1 MLLLILGVVLGA
13 VVTFIAP
20 PTVPQQFR
28 SSITDNAIRGIGLLI
43 VIFRTLLTSFVI
55 VPDGHLG
62 QLFRNYGGG
71 SLREGRIVA
80 IDGENGPQA
89 EILAPGFHFRWL
101 VNAIYTID
109 TNSTEVSI
117 PADKVGVLIARDG
130 VPLRPGQAFADP
142 FPVDMGYRMLDTVT
156 FMRNGGQRGPQLTVL
171 TPGKYRLNR
180 YFWDYSE
187 RPATELEA
195 GFVGVVRSNV
205 HADVDFGSLR
215 ASKPAT
221 CDVLVNKDASVER
234 LEAPIVP
241 VGCTGFWDKPLQP
254 GKYYFN
260 PDAFAVKKI
269 DTRAQLWTLAGGYK
283 RANISLTVDTK
294 GNVTQTQSETNVPED
309 GANLDRAIVVKVE
322 GWDVPLELRV
332 VAQVSPREAACLVA
346 NFGGLPELERRV
358 LTPSIR
364 AIAHDVVGSSLEV
377 TEPRLDEAGKPVLG
391 ADGKLDFISIIRP
404 IKVLDLINQRR
415 LIEGEI
421 ERRLRLDAMKSCI
434 TVREVHL
441 GEPAIPPQLLVTARR
456 EQLAAQFAN
465 AFIREKLAQEKRAD
479 LERVKASADQ
489 QPVLVAADIEVQRSS
504 EFRQAQLNAGVG
516 ERDKLAAI
524 AEGTLKQ
531 MDVPGI
537 EATMRLRQFEL
548 ALDRFFRFADSQ
560 PDVIAAALVN
570 AQELVPERVTT
581 IRPVPQGSE
590 SVMAAILDDVFG
602 QSSQLASA
610 SQLTRP
616 DPRR

>member
-1 MLLLILGVVLGA
+1 MLWLILGVVLGA
-13 VVTFIAP
+13 VATFIAP
-20 PTVPQQFR
+20 PTIPRQFR
-28 SSITDNAIRGIGLLI
+28 SSITDNAIRGVGLLI
-43 VIFRTLLTSFVI
+43 VIFSTLLTSFVI

-62 QLFRNYGGG
+62 LLFRNYGGG

-80 IDGENGPQA
+80 VDGENGPQA

-130 VPLRPGQAFADP
+130 APLRPGQAFADP
-142 FPVDMGYRMLDTVT
+142 FPFDMGYRMLDAVT

-180 YFWDYSE
+180 YLWDYSE

-205 HADVDFGSLR
+205 HADVDFGTLR
-215 ASKPAT
+215 ASKLDT
-221 CDVLVNKDASVER
+221 CDVLVNKDASIER

-269 DTRAQLWTLAGGYK
+269 DTRAQLWTLAGGHK
-283 RANISLTVDTK
+283 RAHISLTVDTK
-294 GNVTQTQSETNVPED
+294 GNVTQTQSESNVPED
-309 GANLDRAIVVKVE
+309 GANVDRAIVVKVE

-332 VAQVSPREAACLVA
+332 VAQVSPNQAACVVA
-346 NFGGLPELERRV
+346 NFGGLRELEQRV
-358 LTPSIR
+358 LAPLIR
-364 AIAHDVVGSSLEV
+364 AIAHDVAGSRLEV
-377 TEPRLDEAGKPVLG
+377 TEPRLDETSKPVLRT
-391 ADGKLDFISIIRP
+391 DGKLDFVSIIRP

-415 LIEGEI
+415 LIEGQI
-421 ERRLRLDAMKSCI
+421 ERRLRLEAMKSCI
-434 TVREVHL
+434 TVWEVHL
-441 GEPAIPPQLLVTARR
+441 GEPAIPPQLLVAARR

-465 AFIREKLAQEKRAD
+465 AFILEKVAQEKRAD
-479 LERVKASADQ
+479 LERVKANADQ
-489 QPVLVAADIEVQRSS
+489 QPALIAADIEVQRSS
-504 EFRQAQLNAGVG
+504 KLRQAQLNVGVG
-516 ERDKLAAI
+516 ERNKLAAI
-524 AEGTLKQ
+524 AEGELKQ
-531 MDVPGI
+531 MDVLGI
-537 EATMRLRQFEL
+537 EATVRLRQFEL
-548 ALDRFFRFADSQ
+548 ALDRISGFADSH

-570 AQELVPERVTT
+570 AHKFVPERVTT
-581 IRPVPQGSE
+581 IRPVPQERE
-590 SVMAAILDDVFG
+590 SQMAAILDDVFG
-602 QSSQLASA
+602 QSSQVAPA
-610 SQLTRP
+610 SQPTP
-616 DPRR
+616 SDPRR

>member
-1 MLLLILGVVLGA
+1 MLSLILGVVFGA
-13 VVTFIAP
+13 VMTFIAP
-20 PTVPQQFR
+20 PTIPQQFR
-28 SSITDNAIRGIGLLI
+28 SSITNNAIRGTGLLI
-43 VIFRTLLTSFVI
+43 VIFSTLLTSFVI

-80 IDGENGPQA
+80 VDGENGPQA

-109 TNSTEVSI
+109 TNSAEVSI

-130 VPLRPGQAFADP
+130 VPLRPEQAFADP
-142 FPVDMGYRMLDTVT
+142 FPVDMGYRMLDAAT

-180 YFWDYSE
+180 YLWDYSE

-205 HADVDFGSLR
+205 HTDVDFGTLR
-215 ASKPAT
+215 AGKPDT
-221 CDVLVNKDASVER
+221 CDVLVTKDGSER

-241 VGCTGFWDKPLQP
+241 VGCTGFWGKPLQP

-309 GANLDRAIVVKVE
+309 GANVDRAIVVKVE

-332 VAQVSPREAACLVA
+332 VAQVSSSQAACVVA
-346 NFGGLPELERRV
+346 NFGGLRELEQRV
-358 LTPSIR
+358 LTPLIR
-364 AIAHDVVGSSLEV
+364 AIAHDVVGSTLEV
-377 TEPRLDEAGKPVLG
+377 TEPRLDETGKPVPST
-391 ADGKLDFISIIRP
+391 DGKLDFVSILRP
-404 IKVLDLINQRR
+404 IKVLDLINQRP
-415 LIEGEI
+415 LIEGQI
-421 ERRLRLDAMKSCI
+421 ERRLRLEAMKSCI

-441 GEPAIPPQLLVTARR
+441 GEAAIPPQLLVAARR

-465 AFIREKLAQEKRAD
+465 AFIREKLAQEKRAEF
-479 LERVKASADQ
+479 ERVKASADQ
-489 QPVLVAADIEVQRSS
+489 QSALVAADTEVQRSS

-516 ERDKLAAI
+516 ERDRLAAI
-524 AEGTLKQ
+524 AEGELKQ
-531 MDVPGI
+531 MDVLGI
-537 EATMRLRQFEL
+537 EATVRLLQFEM
-548 ALDRFFRFADSQ
+548 ALDRIFGFADSH

-570 AQELVPERVTT
+570 AHKFGPERVTT
-581 IRPVPQGSE
+581 IRPVLQGSE
-590 SVMAAILDDVFG
+590 SQMAAILDDVFG
-602 QSSQLASA
+602 QSSQVAPA
-610 SQLTRP
+610 SQPDPP
-616 DPRR
+616 DPR